1 MHRSIGGKDLN
12 ILVVQQAICFLLIV
26 QPTIT
31 FVLTERAAAWG
42 GSVFVSLSPIA
53 ASNIEPVRIGDTLTI
68 KKNGITTISGK
79 NHHTLFE

>member
-31 FVLTERAAAWG
+31 FVLTERAAAGG

>member
-42 GSVFVSLSPIA
+42 GSAFVSLSPIA
-53 ASNIEPVRIGDTLTI
+53 ASNIEPVRIGDALTI
-68 KKNGITTISGK
+68 KKNGITTVSGK

>member
-1 MHRSIGGKDLN
+1 MHRSIGGEELKV
-12 ILVVQQAICFLLIV
+12 LVIQQTICFLLIV

-31 FVLTERAAAWG
+31 FVLRERAAAWG

-53 ASNIEPVRIGDTLTI
+53 ASNIEPVRISDALAV
-68 KKNGITTISGK
+68 KKNGITTVSGK